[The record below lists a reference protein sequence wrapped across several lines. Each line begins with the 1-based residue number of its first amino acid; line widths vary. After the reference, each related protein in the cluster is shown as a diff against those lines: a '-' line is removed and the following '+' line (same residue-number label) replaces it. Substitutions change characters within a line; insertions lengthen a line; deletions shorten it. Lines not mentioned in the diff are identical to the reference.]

1 MNYWQRYRKQ
11 IAAATS
17 TPVFSGKNVNE
28 IQKPM
33 AVDSKPPT
41 SERLVSLDIFRG
53 LVMFLLVAETAG
65 IYHAVTDLTVP
76 GTFLNQLI
84 TQFHHHPWHGLRFWD
99 LIQPFF
105 MFIVG
110 VAMAFSVAK
119 RTAYGFT
126 WNQSLRHILFRCFM
140 LLLFGVGLTCIY
152 AGALRWELW
161 NVLSQLSVTI
171 LIAFLIMRWSAFT
184 QIAISFALLV
194 ATEIAY
200 RTYASIAGIDDPFVQ
215 GTNFGARLDM
225 ILMGKINGG
234 GWVAINCIP
243 TAAHTIWGVVAGQL
257 LLSERSP
264 VRKMGWLLLAGLVLL
279 LAGYALDL
287 FDVTPIIKRICTSS
301 FVLVSGG
308 WCLVMLASFYGLVDI
323 AGCRRWG
330 FLFVVVGMNPIFI
343 YLFSETIGR
352 QWLNRT
358 VAIFTTG
365 GLEMAGVS
373 EAIASVFTALVV
385 FALQWYL
392 CYWLYRR
399 KVLIKI

>member
-1 MNYWQRYRKQ
+1 
-11 IAAATS
+11 
-17 TPVFSGKNVNE
+17 
-28 IQKPM
+28 
-33 AVDSKPPT
+33 
-41 SERLVSLDIFRG
+41 
-53 LVMFLLVAETAG
+53 
-65 IYHAVTDLTVP
+65 
-76 GTFLNQLI
+76 
-84 TQFHHHPWHGLRFWD
+84 
-99 LIQPFF
+99 
-105 MFIVG
+105 
-110 VAMAFSVAK
+110 
-119 RTAYGFT
+119 
-126 WNQSLRHILFRCFM
+126 M
-140 LLLFGVGLTCIY
+140 LLLFGVGFICIY

-161 NVLSQLSVTI
+161 NILSQLSVTI

-225 ILMGKINGG
+225 ILMGKINSG

-279 LAGYALDL
+279 AAGYALDL

-308 WCLVMLASFYGLVDI
+308 WCLVVLASFYGLIDI

-365 GLEMAGVS
+365 GLKMAGVS

-392 CYWLYRR
+392 CHWLYRH
-399 KVLIKI
+399 KILIKI

>member
-1 MNYWQRYRKQ
+1 MNDIQN
-11 IAAATS
+11 
-17 TPVFSGKNVNE
+17 PVTVDP
-28 IQKPM
+28 KPT
-33 AVDSKPPT
+33 T

-76 GTFLNQLI
+76 STFWSQLI

-119 RTAYGFT
+119 RTAHGFT

-140 LLLFGVGLTCIY
+140 LLLFGVGLICIY

-161 NVLSQLSVTI
+161 NILSQLSVTI

-225 ILMGKINGG
+225 ILMGKINSG

-279 LAGYALDL
+279 AAGYALDL

-308 WCLVMLASFYGLVDI
+308 WCLVVLASFYGLIDI

-365 GLEMAGVS
+365 GLKMAGVS

-392 CYWLYRR
+392 CHWLYRH
-399 KVLIKI
+399 KILIKI